1 MMLWVAKMKVEKFF
15 TKAVKKDV
23 KSLIRNGTLTSNYS
37 YTDLEKQYLE
47 YFAYYSLSQNL
58 TRTIFELSGQIDEH
72 LLDDIDAGKIVFT
85 DANQKDYKKI
95 IRIINASRAFEI
107 LKDEAKEV
115 QEKAKTFQNN
125 TLNDL
130 EKKILFEIV
139 GGVAGMCSYYNQLEN
154 LRENMEKPFLN
165 LTNEQETAW
174 KLLNEEVI
182 KEVDAKA
189 NIVNMVEKI
198 KRGIYEH

>member
-1 MMLWVAKMKVEKFF
+1 MKVEKFF
-15 TKAVKKDV
+15 TKAVKKDT
-23 KSLIRNGTLTSNYS
+23 KSLIRNGALASNYS

-58 TRTIFELSGQIDEH
+58 TRTIFELSGQIDDH

-85 DANQKDYKKI
+85 DTNQKDYKKI
-95 IRIINASRAFEI
+95 IRIINAIKAFEI

-115 QEKAKTFQNN
+115 QEKAKAFQNN
-125 TLNDL
+125 ALNDL
-130 EKKILFEIV
+130 EKKIIFEIV
-139 GGVAGMCSYYNQLEN
+139 GGVAGICSYYNQLEN

-182 KEVDAKA
+182 KEVDAKT

-198 KRGIYEH
+198 KRGIYGH

>member
-1 MMLWVAKMKVEKFF
+1 MLWVAKMKVEKFF

>member
-1 MMLWVAKMKVEKFF
+1 MKVENFF
-15 TKAVKKDV
+15 AKATKKDA
-23 KSLIRNGTLTSNYS
+23 KSLIRNGTLVSGYN
-37 YTDLEKQYLE
+37 YTDLQKQYLE

-58 TRTIFELSGQIDEH
+58 TRTIFELSGQIDES

-95 IRIINASRAFEI
+95 IRIINAIKALEI
-107 LKDEAKEV
+107 LKDEAKEI
-115 QEKAKTFQNN
+115 QERTKTFQSE

-130 EKKILFEIV
+130 EKKILFEV
-139 GGVAGMCSYYNQLEN
+139 MGGVAGMCSYYNQLEN
-154 LRENMEKPFLN
+154 LKEKIEKPFLN
-165 LTNEQETAW
+165 LTSEQETAW

-189 NIVNMVEKI
+189 NVANIIEKI
-198 KRGIYEH
+198 KSGIYGH

>member
-1 MMLWVAKMKVEKFF
+1 MKVENFF
-15 TKAVKKDV
+15 AKATKKDA
-23 KSLIRNGTLTSNYS
+23 KSLIRNGTLVSGYN
-37 YTDLEKQYLE
+37 YTDLQKQYLE

-58 TRTIFELSGQIDEH
+58 TRTIFELSGQIDES

-95 IRIINASRAFEI
+95 IRIINAIKALEI
-107 LKDEAKEV
+107 LKDEAKEI
-115 QEKAKTFQNN
+115 QERTKTFQSE

-130 EKKILFEIV
+130 EKKILFEV
-139 GGVAGMCSYYNQLEN
+139 MGGVAGMCSYYNQLEN
-154 LRENMEKPFLN
+154 LKEKIEKPFLN
-165 LTNEQETAW
+165 LTSEQETAW

-189 NIVNMVEKI
+189 NVVSIIEKI
-198 KRGIYEH
+198 KSGIYGH

>member
-1 MMLWVAKMKVEKFF
+1 MAKMKVEKFF
-15 TKAVKKDV
+15 TKAVKKDA
-23 KSLIRNGTLTSNYS
+23 KSLIRKGALTSNYS

-58 TRTIFELSGQIDEH
+58 TRTILGLSSQIDEQ

-95 IRIINASRAFEI
+95 IRILNAIKAFEI
-107 LKDEAKEV
+107 LKDEAEKV
-115 QEKAKTFQNN
+115 QERAKTLQSS
-125 TLNDL
+125 TLNDF

-174 KLLNEEVI
+174 KLLNEETI
-182 KEVDAKA
+182 KEVDAKG
-189 NIVNMVEKI
+189 NILNIVEKI
-198 KRGIYEH
+198 KRGIYG